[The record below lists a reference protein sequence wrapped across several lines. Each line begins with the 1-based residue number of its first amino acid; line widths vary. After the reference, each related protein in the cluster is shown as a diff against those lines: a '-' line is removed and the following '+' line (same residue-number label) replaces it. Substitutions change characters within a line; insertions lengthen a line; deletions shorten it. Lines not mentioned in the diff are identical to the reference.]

1 MPHEMFDLSRFS
13 LSDMTRC
20 GMELRRLG
28 EHASGME
35 EVGERIVRYFY
46 EHLRTPDLDRPAC
59 VLVRV
64 FVTQP
69 FAALDDGQRA
79 FVEGVLGSTNPS
91 PALKCLTLL
100 ATAGDEPAWNSRQTS
115 SAHKALPLTSEE
127 SVARSPMIAQL
138 IRQLGVDIGALLRSD
153 ARLLLDLDQHT
164 FNVFH
169 VAEAKG
175 SSYIPAQQEFV
186 VPYEVRSVLG
196 FGGLLPNSELFAT
209 ILFTRVPIARS
220 VGDMFRP
227 LALNQKLAMLPFA
240 DRKVFA

>member
-1 MPHEMFDLSRFS
+1 MFDLSRFS

-35 EVGERIVRYFY
+35 EVGERTVRYFY
-46 EHLRTPDLDRPAC
+46 ERLRTADLAQPAC

-69 FAALDDGQRA
+69 LNALDDGQRHFA
-79 FVEGVLGSTNPS
+79 ERLLAGVATTPT
-91 PALKCLTLL
+91 LKCLTLL
-100 ATAGDEPAWNSRQTS
+100 ATAGDEPEWNSRHTS
-115 SAHKALPLTSEE
+115 HGHKALPLPSEE

-138 IRQLGVDIGALLRSD
+138 MRQLGVDIGALIGTDS
-153 ARLLLDLDQHT
+153 RLMLDVDQHT

-169 VAEAKG
+169 VPDALG

-186 VPYEVRSVLG
+186 VPRGVKSVLG

-209 ILFTRVPIARS
+209 ILFTRVALSRNIA
-220 VGDMFRP
+220 DLFQP
-227 LALNQKLAMLPFA
+227 LALNQKLAMLPFI
-240 DRKVFA
+240 DRRVFA